1 MAFLIHL
8 RATRSGPWLGAWL
21 LCCFVLTHSARATWA
36 QTPATLGPAVQ
47 DQAQRGA
54 AGQEPAQQPPTG
66 QGQPDP
72 GQAAPAQPAEGAS
85 AGTAVAAVGL
95 HPVQTA
101 PGKRNLR
108 EAEDAYLA
116 GAKKLQQDDLNGAE
130 REFTRALK
138 LDPENRDYSIA
149 ISLARQHRLTE
160 LVQQAGKAQQ
170 EGNPQKAEM
179 LLAQAR
185 AIDPENPIVT
195 EHSGPVLGKQAST
208 ANAPDAASGQIASD
222 QATGEP
228 GDKAGGALTGPL
240 ADRARMLSAGEENE
254 PWKIQPPALEDAI
267 RLAPSDAVKSFHL
280 HGYSPDV
287 LRDVTSAYGI
297 RAIVD
302 NSVEPKNLD
311 FDLENVNYAKAMEVL
326 TEMTNVIAV
335 PVDET
340 SLLIARNL
348 PSNRLLMERQVEE
361 TIYLPESTQEQ
372 VSDIANVARNIFE
385 VRQAT
390 TQSASGS
397 IVVRAPQAVLASMNH
412 VIEGLIDAPAEVMVE
427 VKLYEM
433 VNTHAVNAGANIPTA
448 AGIYNVDQA
457 ATALVNANQTLVQ
470 QAIAQGLVS
479 PTASTLTIAGE
490 LIASGLV
497 QSSLFNSTIG
507 VFGGKTTMTGI
518 TETGNIAFN
527 WGLNSSDTRAL
538 DDVQLRV
545 EDHQEAVFREG
556 TRYPIVSSTYSSGLS
571 TAASALS
578 NKTINGVN
586 VASLLSQYAGGSSM
600 TIPQVTY
607 EDLGVTLNATPVI
620 LKSGRINLKL
630 NLKIESLSGSTSD
643 GNPILDSRQLASDIT
658 VQEGES
664 ALMVSSVS
672 KTESAAM
679 SGIPGL
685 SELPGFQIP
694 ATENVEKDSSQLVMV
709 VTPHVV
715 RRRSNMVASP
725 RIAYRTQA
733 AN

>member
-1 MAFLIHL
+1 
-8 RATRSGPWLGAWL
+8 L

-47 DQAQRGA
+47 LQAQPEA

-66 QGQPDP
+66 QGQPEP
-72 GQAAPAQPAEGAS
+72 GQAAQPAEGAG
-85 AGTAVAAVGL
+85 AGTAVAAIGL
-95 HPVQTA
+95 HPVQNA
-101 PGKRNLR
+101 HGKRNLR

-170 EGNPQKAEM
+170 EGNPQKAEK

-195 EHSGPVLGKQAST
+195 EHSGPGLGKQAST

-222 QATGEP
+222 QAAGEP

-254 PWKIQPPALEDAI
+254 PWKIQSPALEDAI
-267 RLAPSDAVKSFHL
+267 RLAPNDAVKSFHL
-280 HGYSPDV
+280 HGYSPDL
-287 LRDVTSAYGI
+287 LREVTSAYGI

>member
-1 MAFLIHL
+1 
-8 RATRSGPWLGAWL
+8 
-21 LCCFVLTHSARATWA
+21 VLTHSARATWA

-47 DQAQRGA
+47 DQAQQGA

-66 QGQPDP
+66 QAQPEP
-72 GQAAPAQPAEGAS
+72 GQAAPAQPVEGAG
-85 AGTAVAAVGL
+85 AGTAVAAIGL

-101 PGKRNLR
+101 PGKRNPR

-116 GAKKLQQDDLNGAE
+116 GAKKLQKDDLNGAE

-138 LDPENRDYSIA
+138 LDPENRDYAIA
-149 ISLARQHRLTE
+149 ISLARQHQLTE

-170 EGNPQKAEM
+170 EGNPQKAEK

-195 EHSGPVLGKQAST
+195 EHGGPVLGKQAST
-208 ANAPDAASGQIASD
+208 AKAPDAASGQIASD
-222 QATGEP
+222 QAAGGP
-228 GDKAGGALTGPL
+228 GDKAGGALTDPL

-287 LRDVTSAYGI
+287 LRQVTSAYGI

-302 NSVEPKNLD
+302 NSVESRNLS
-311 FDLENVNYAKAMEVL
+311 FDLENVNYAKAMEIL

-348 PSNRLLMERQVEE
+348 PANRQLMERQVEE
-361 TIYLPESTQEQ
+361 TIYLPGATPEQ
-372 VSDIANVARNIFE
+372 VKDVENVARNIFE
-385 VRQAT
+385 VRQT
-390 TQSASGS
+390 TSQAASGS
-397 IVVRAPQAVLASMNH
+397 IVVRAPQAVLDTLNR
-412 VIEGLIDAPAEVMVE
+412 VIEGLIDATGEVMVE
-427 VKLYEM
+427 VKLYE
-433 VNTHAVNAGANIPTA
+433 VVTTHAVNAGTNIPTA
-448 AGIYNVDQA
+448 AGVYNVDQA

-479 PTASTLTIAGE
+479 PTDSAIMIAGE

-497 QSSLFNSTIG
+497 QSSLLSSTVGVIG
-507 VFGGKTTMTGI
+507 GGTMMTGI

-527 WGLNSSDTRAL
+527 WGLNSTDTRAL

-545 EDHQEAVFREG
+545 EDHQEATFREG

-571 TAASALS
+571 TAASALG

-586 VASLLSQYAGGSSM
+586 IASLLSQYAGGSSV

-658 VQEGES
+658 VGEGES
-664 ALMVSSVS
+664 ALMVSNVS

-694 ATENVEKDSSQLVMV
+694 ATENVEKNSSQLVMV

-715 RRRSNMVASP
+715 RRRSDMVASP
-725 RIAYRTQA
+725 RIVYRAQA

>member
-1 MAFLIHL
+1 MAFPIHL

-47 DQAQRGA
+47 LQAQPEA

-66 QGQPDP
+66 QGQPEP
-72 GQAAPAQPAEGAS
+72 GQAAQPAEGAG
-85 AGTAVAAVGL
+85 AGTAVAAIGL
-95 HPVQTA
+95 HPVQNA
-101 PGKRNLR
+101 HGKRNLR

-222 QATGEP
+222 QAAGEP

-240 ADRARMLSAGEENE
+240 ANRARMLSAGEENE
-254 PWKIQPPALEDAI
+254 PWKIQSPALEDAI
-267 RLAPSDAVKSFHL
+267 RLAPNDAVKSFHL
-280 HGYSPDV
+280 HGYSPDL
-287 LRDVTSAYGI
+287 LREVTSAYGI

>member
-1 MAFLIHL
+1 M
-8 RATRSGPWLGAWL
+8 
-21 LCCFVLTHSARATWA
+21 
-36 QTPATLGPAVQ
+36 
-47 DQAQRGA
+47 
-54 AGQEPAQQPPTG
+54 
-66 QGQPDP
+66 
-72 GQAAPAQPAEGAS
+72 
-85 AGTAVAAVGL
+85 
-95 HPVQTA
+95 
-101 PGKRNLR
+101 
-108 EAEDAYLA
+108 
-116 GAKKLQQDDLNGAE
+116 
-130 REFTRALK
+130 
-138 LDPENRDYSIA
+138 
-149 ISLARQHRLTE
+149 
-160 LVQQAGKAQQ
+160 QQAGKAQQ

-240 ADRARMLSAGEENE
+240 ANRARMLSAGEENE
-254 PWKIQPPALEDAI
+254 PWKIQSPALEDAI
-267 RLAPSDAVKSFHL
+267 RLAPNDAVKSFHL
-280 HGYSPDV
+280 HGYSPDL
-287 LRDVTSAYGI
+287 LREVTSAYGI

>member
-1 MAFLIHL
+1 MAFPIHL

-47 DQAQRGA
+47 LQAQPEA

-66 QGQPDP
+66 QGQPEP
-72 GQAAPAQPAEGAS
+72 GQAAQPAEGAG
-85 AGTAVAAVGL
+85 AGTAVAAIGL
-95 HPVQTA
+95 HPVQNA
-101 PGKRNLR
+101 HGKRNLR

-170 EGNPQKAEM
+170 EGNPQKAEK

-240 ADRARMLSAGEENE
+240 ANRARMLSAGEENE
-254 PWKIQPPALEDAI
+254 PWKIQSPALEDAI
-267 RLAPSDAVKSFHL
+267 RLAPNDAVKSFHL
-280 HGYSPDV
+280 HGYSPDL
-287 LRDVTSAYGI
+287 LREVTSAYGI

-715 RRRSNMVASP
+715 RRRSDMVASP

>member
-1 MAFLIHL
+1 MAFPIHL

-47 DQAQRGA
+47 LQAQPEA

-66 QGQPDP
+66 QGQPEP
-72 GQAAPAQPAEGAS
+72 GQAAQPAEGAG
-85 AGTAVAAVGL
+85 AGTAVAAIGL
-95 HPVQTA
+95 HPVQNA
-101 PGKRNLR
+101 HGKRNLR

-138 LDPENRDYSIA
+138 LNPNNRDYAIA

-170 EGNPQKAEM
+170 EGNPQKAEK

-240 ADRARMLSAGEENE
+240 ANRARMLSAGEENE
-254 PWKIQPPALEDAI
+254 PWKIQSPALEDAI
-267 RLAPSDAVKSFHL
+267 RLAPNDAVKSFHL
-280 HGYSPDV
+280 HGYSPDL
-287 LRDVTSAYGI
+287 LREVTSAYGI

>member
-1 MAFLIHL
+1 
-8 RATRSGPWLGAWL
+8 
-21 LCCFVLTHSARATWA
+21 VLTHSARATWA

-47 DQAQRGA
+47 LQAQPEA

-66 QGQPDP
+66 QGQPEP
-72 GQAAPAQPAEGAS
+72 GQAAQPAEGAG
-85 AGTAVAAVGL
+85 AGTAVAAIGL

-170 EGNPQKAEM
+170 EGNPQKAEK

-254 PWKIQPPALEDAI
+254 PWKIQSPALEDAI
-267 RLAPSDAVKSFHL
+267 RLAPNDAVKSFHL
-280 HGYSPDV
+280 HGYSPDL
-287 LRDVTSAYGI
+287 LREVTSAYGI

>member
-1 MAFLIHL
+1 MAAI
-8 RATRSGPWLGAWL
+8 
-21 LCCFVLTHSARATWA
+21 
-36 QTPATLGPAVQ
+36 
-47 DQAQRGA
+47 
-54 AGQEPAQQPPTG
+54 
-66 QGQPDP
+66 
-72 GQAAPAQPAEGAS
+72 
-85 AGTAVAAVGL
+85 GL

-101 PGKRNLR
+101 PGKRNPR

-116 GAKKLQQDDLNGAE
+116 GAKKLQKDDLNGAE

-138 LDPENRDYSIA
+138 LDPENRDYAIA
-149 ISLARQHRLTE
+149 ISLARQHQLTE

-170 EGNPQKAEM
+170 EGNPQKAEK

-195 EHSGPVLGKQAST
+195 EHGGPVLGKQAST
-208 ANAPDAASGQIASD
+208 AKAPDAASGQIASD
-222 QATGEP
+222 QAAGGP
-228 GDKAGGALTGPL
+228 GDKAGGALTDPL

-287 LRDVTSAYGI
+287 LRQVTSAYGI

-302 NSVEPKNLD
+302 NSVESRNLS
-311 FDLENVNYAKAMEVL
+311 FDLENVNYAKAMEIL

-348 PSNRLLMERQVEE
+348 PANRQLMERQVEE
-361 TIYLPESTQEQ
+361 TIYLPGATPEQ
-372 VSDIANVARNIFE
+372 VKDVENVARNIFE
-385 VRQAT
+385 VRQT
-390 TQSASGS
+390 TSQAASGS
-397 IVVRAPQAVLASMNH
+397 IVVRAPQAVLDTLNR
-412 VIEGLIDAPAEVMVE
+412 VIEGLIDATGEVMVE
-427 VKLYEM
+427 VKLYE
-433 VNTHAVNAGANIPTA
+433 VVTTHAVNAGTNIPTA
-448 AGIYNVDQA
+448 AGVYNVDQA

-479 PTASTLTIAGE
+479 PTDSAIMIAGE

-497 QSSLFNSTIG
+497 QSSLLSSTVGVIG
-507 VFGGKTTMTGI
+507 GGTMMTGI

-527 WGLNSSDTRAL
+527 WGLNSTDTRAL

-545 EDHQEAVFREG
+545 EDHQEATFREG

-571 TAASALS
+571 TAASALG

-586 VASLLSQYAGGSSM
+586 IASLLSQYAGGSSV

-658 VQEGES
+658 VGEGES
-664 ALMVSSVS
+664 ALMVSNVS

-694 ATENVEKDSSQLVMV
+694 ATENVEKNSSQLVMV

-715 RRRSNMVASP
+715 RRRSDMVASP
-725 RIAYRTQA
+725 RIVYRAQA

>member
-1 MAFLIHL
+1 MAFPIHL

-47 DQAQRGA
+47 LQAQPEA

-66 QGQPDP
+66 QGQPEP
-72 GQAAPAQPAEGAS
+72 GQAAQPAEGAG
-85 AGTAVAAVGL
+85 AGTAVAAIGL
-95 HPVQTA
+95 HPVQNA
-101 PGKRNLR
+101 HGKRNLR

-138 LDPENRDYSIA
+138 LNPNNRDYAIA

-222 QATGEP
+222 QAAGEP
-228 GDKAGGALTGPL
+228 GDKAGGALTDPL

-254 PWKIQPPALEDAI
+254 PWKIQSPALEDAI
-267 RLAPSDAVKSFHL
+267 RLAPNDAVKSFHL
-280 HGYSPDV
+280 HGYSPDL
-287 LRDVTSAYGI
+287 LREVTSAYGI

>member
-47 DQAQRGA
+47 LQAQPEA

-66 QGQPDP
+66 QGQPEP
-72 GQAAPAQPAEGAS
+72 GQAAQPAEGAG
-85 AGTAVAAVGL
+85 AGTAVAAIGL
-95 HPVQTA
+95 HPVQNA
-101 PGKRNLR
+101 HGKRNLR

-170 EGNPQKAEM
+170 EGNPQKAEK

-240 ADRARMLSAGEENE
+240 ANRARMLSAGEENE
-254 PWKIQPPALEDAI
+254 PWKIQSPALEDAI
-267 RLAPSDAVKSFHL
+267 RLAPNDAVKSFHL
-280 HGYSPDV
+280 HGYSPDL
-287 LRDVTSAYGI
+287 LREVTSAYGI

>member
-66 QGQPDP
+66 QGQPEP
-72 GQAAPAQPAEGAS
+72 GQAAQPAEGAG
-85 AGTAVAAVGL
+85 AGTAVAAIGL
-95 HPVQTA
+95 HPVQNA
-101 PGKRNLR
+101 HGKRNLR

-240 ADRARMLSAGEENE
+240 ANRARMLSAGEENE
-254 PWKIQPPALEDAI
+254 PWKIQSPALEDAI
-267 RLAPSDAVKSFHL
+267 RLAPNDAVKSFHL
-280 HGYSPDV
+280 HGYSPDL
-287 LRDVTSAYGI
+287 LREVTSAYGI

>member
-1 MAFLIHL
+1 MAFPIHL

-47 DQAQRGA
+47 LQAQPEA

-66 QGQPDP
+66 QGQPEP
-72 GQAAPAQPAEGAS
+72 GQAAQPAEGAG
-85 AGTAVAAVGL
+85 AGTAVAAIGL
-95 HPVQTA
+95 HPVQNA
-101 PGKRNLR
+101 HGKRNLR

-170 EGNPQKAEM
+170 EGNPQKAEK

-222 QATGEP
+222 QAAGEP

-254 PWKIQPPALEDAI
+254 PWKIQSPALEDAI
-267 RLAPSDAVKSFHL
+267 RLAPNDAVKSFHL
-280 HGYSPDV
+280 HGYSPDL
-287 LRDVTSAYGI
+287 LREVTSAYGI

-715 RRRSNMVASP
+715 RRRSDMVASP

>member
-1 MAFLIHL
+1 MAFPIHL

-47 DQAQRGA
+47 LQAQPEA

-66 QGQPDP
+66 QGQPEP
-72 GQAAPAQPAEGAS
+72 GQAAQPAEGAG
-85 AGTAVAAVGL
+85 AGTAVAAIGL
-95 HPVQTA
+95 HPVQNA
-101 PGKRNLR
+101 HGKRNLR

-170 EGNPQKAEM
+170 EGNPQKAEK

-222 QATGEP
+222 QAAGEP

-254 PWKIQPPALEDAI
+254 PWKIQSPALEDAI
-267 RLAPSDAVKSFHL
+267 RLAPNDAVKSFHL
-280 HGYSPDV
+280 HGYSPDL
-287 LRDVTSAYGI
+287 LREVTSAYGI

>member
-1 MAFLIHL
+1 
-8 RATRSGPWLGAWL
+8 
-21 LCCFVLTHSARATWA
+21 
-36 QTPATLGPAVQ
+36 
-47 DQAQRGA
+47 
-54 AGQEPAQQPPTG
+54 
-66 QGQPDP
+66 
-72 GQAAPAQPAEGAS
+72 
-85 AGTAVAAVGL
+85 VAAIGL
-95 HPVQTA
+95 HPVQNA
-101 PGKRNLR
+101 HGKRNLR

-170 EGNPQKAEM
+170 EGNPQKAEK

-222 QATGEP
+222 QAAGEP

-254 PWKIQPPALEDAI
+254 PWKIQSPALEDAI
-267 RLAPSDAVKSFHL
+267 RLAPNDAVKSFHL
-280 HGYSPDV
+280 HGYSPDL
-287 LRDVTSAYGI
+287 LREVTSAYGI

-620 LKSGRINLKL
+620 LKSGRINLL
-630 NLKIESLSGSTSD
+630 LDMKIESLSGSTSD
-643 GNPILDSRQLASDIT
+643 GNPILDSRQFKSDIT
-658 VQEGES
+658 VGEGES

-694 ATENVEKDSSQLVMV
+694 ATENVEKDSSQLVVV

-715 RRRSNMVASP
+715 RRRSDMVASP

>member
-1 MAFLIHL
+1 
-8 RATRSGPWLGAWL
+8 
-21 LCCFVLTHSARATWA
+21 
-36 QTPATLGPAVQ
+36 
-47 DQAQRGA
+47 
-54 AGQEPAQQPPTG
+54 
-66 QGQPDP
+66 
-72 GQAAPAQPAEGAS
+72 
-85 AGTAVAAVGL
+85 
-95 HPVQTA
+95 
-101 PGKRNLR
+101 
-108 EAEDAYLA
+108 
-116 GAKKLQQDDLNGAE
+116 
-130 REFTRALK
+130 
-138 LDPENRDYSIA
+138 
-149 ISLARQHRLTE
+149 
-160 LVQQAGKAQQ
+160 
-170 EGNPQKAEM
+170 
-179 LLAQAR
+179 
-185 AIDPENPIVT
+185 
-195 EHSGPVLGKQAST
+195 
-208 ANAPDAASGQIASD
+208 
-222 QATGEP
+222 
-228 GDKAGGALTGPL
+228 
-240 ADRARMLSAGEENE
+240 MLSAGEENE
-254 PWKIQPPALEDAI
+254 PWKIQSPALEDAI
-267 RLAPSDAVKSFHL
+267 RLAPNDAVKSFHL
-280 HGYSPDV
+280 HGYSPDL
-287 LRDVTSAYGI
+287 LREVTSAYGI

>member
-1 MAFLIHL
+1 
-8 RATRSGPWLGAWL
+8 
-21 LCCFVLTHSARATWA
+21 
-36 QTPATLGPAVQ
+36 
-47 DQAQRGA
+47 
-54 AGQEPAQQPPTG
+54 
-66 QGQPDP
+66 
-72 GQAAPAQPAEGAS
+72 
-85 AGTAVAAVGL
+85 L

-108 EAEDAYLA
+108 QAEDAYLA

-138 LDPENRDYSIA
+138 LDPGNRDYAIA

-170 EGNPQKAEM
+170 EGNPQKAEK

-208 ANAPDAASGQIASD
+208 AKAPDAASGQIASD
-222 QATGEP
+222 QAAGVR
-228 GDKAGGALTGPL
+228 GDKAGGALTDPL

-254 PWKIQPPALEDAI
+254 PWKIQPPALEDAV

-287 LRDVTSAYGI
+287 LREVTSAYGI

-302 NSVEPKNLD
+302 NSVEPKNFD
-311 FDLENVNYAKAMEVL
+311 FNLENVNYARAMEVL
-326 TEMTNVIAV
+326 TDMTNVIAV

-348 PSNRLLMERQVEE
+348 PANRLLMERQVEE
-361 TIYLPESTQEQ
+361 TIYLPGSTPEQ
-372 VSDIANVARNIFE
+372 VTDMANVARNIFE
-385 VRQAT
+385 VRQVTA
-390 TQSASGS
+390 QVASGS
-397 IVVRAPQAVLASMNH
+397 IVVRAPQAVLDTLNR
-412 VIEGLIDAPAEVMVE
+412 VIENLIDAPGEVMVE
-427 VKLYEM
+427 VRLYEM
-433 VNTHAVNAGANIPTA
+433 VNTHTVNAGANIPTA

-457 ATALVNANQTLVQ
+457 ATSLVNANQTLVQ

-479 PTASTLTIAGE
+479 PTASAITIAGE

-497 QSSLFNSTIG
+497 QSSLLDSTIG
-507 VFGGKTTMTGI
+507 VFGGGTMMTGI

-545 EDHQEAVFREG
+545 ADHQVAVFREG

-571 TAASALS
+571 TAASALG

-586 VASLLSQYAGGSSM
+586 IASLLSQYAGGSSM

-620 LKSGRINLKL
+620 LKSGRINLL
-630 NLKIESLSGSTSD
+630 LDMKIESLSGSTSD
-643 GNPILDSRQLASDIT
+643 GNPILDSRQFKSDIT
-658 VQEGES
+658 VGEGES

-694 ATENVEKDSSQLVMV
+694 ATENVMKDTSQLVMV

-715 RRRSNMVASP
+715 RRRSYIVAGP
-725 RIAYRTQA
+725 RIVYRAHA

>member
-1 MAFLIHL
+1 MAFPIHL

-47 DQAQRGA
+47 LQAQPEA

-66 QGQPDP
+66 QGQPEP
-72 GQAAPAQPAEGAS
+72 GQAAQPAEGAG
-85 AGTAVAAVGL
+85 AGTAVAAIGL
-95 HPVQTA
+95 HPVQNA
-101 PGKRNLR
+101 HGKRNLR

-222 QATGEP
+222 QAAGEP

-254 PWKIQPPALEDAI
+254 PWKIQSPALEDAI
-267 RLAPSDAVKSFHL
+267 RLAPNDAVKSFHL
-280 HGYSPDV
+280 HGYSPDL
-287 LRDVTSAYGI
+287 LREVTSAYGI

>member
-1 MAFLIHL
+1 
-8 RATRSGPWLGAWL
+8 
-21 LCCFVLTHSARATWA
+21 
-36 QTPATLGPAVQ
+36 
-47 DQAQRGA
+47 
-54 AGQEPAQQPPTG
+54 
-66 QGQPDP
+66 
-72 GQAAPAQPAEGAS
+72 
-85 AGTAVAAVGL
+85 VAAIGL
-95 HPVQTA
+95 HPVQNA
-101 PGKRNLR
+101 HGKRNLR

-240 ADRARMLSAGEENE
+240 ANRARMLSAGEENE
-254 PWKIQPPALEDAI
+254 PWKIQSPALEDAI
-267 RLAPSDAVKSFHL
+267 RLAPNDAVKSFHL
-280 HGYSPDV
+280 HGYSPDL
-287 LRDVTSAYGI
+287 LREVTSAYGI

>member
-1 MAFLIHL
+1 MAFPIHL

-47 DQAQRGA
+47 LQAQPEA

-66 QGQPDP
+66 QGQPEP
-72 GQAAPAQPAEGAS
+72 GQAAQPAEGAG
-85 AGTAVAAVGL
+85 AGTAVAAIGL
-95 HPVQTA
+95 HPVQNA
-101 PGKRNLR
+101 HGKRNLR

-195 EHSGPVLGKQAST
+195 EHSGPVLGKQVST

-240 ADRARMLSAGEENE
+240 ANRARMLSAGEENE
-254 PWKIQPPALEDAI
+254 PWKIQSPALEDAI
-267 RLAPSDAVKSFHL
+267 RLAPNDAVKSFHL
-280 HGYSPDV
+280 HGYSPDL
-287 LRDVTSAYGI
+287 LREVTSAYGI